1 MVVPYSAG
9 GPTDVVARM
18 LAIPM
23 GKSLGQTVIVENTVG
38 AGGTIAPTRV
48 AKAAPN
54 GYTILIHHMGMATA
68 PALYKKL
75 NYDPLKDF
83 EYIGQVLDVPMTLL
97 SRKDFPAS
105 TYPELLA
112 YVKANK
118 DKVTLANAGVGAVS
132 QLCGLLFMNQIGVQL
147 TTVPYKGA
155 GPALNDL
162 MGGQVDLLCD
172 QTTQTA
178 PVIKDGNRVKVFGVT
193 TPKRLSSMPN
203 IPTLDEQGLKGFDVR
218 VWHGVYAPKGTPPA
232 VIEKLNVALR
242 AALQDDMVKHR
253 LAELS
258 SEIVPLEKQTSGKPA
273 HAPRG
278 GGGEVGQGDPCGRR
292 AGGLR
297 FSLGRARSASAAFR
311 RKAGAVAARTGPCSG
326 AVGIAVLDGPARRGG
341 ALRQPRTR
349 APAHRRKGCPKA
361 RPRRSRRCPMSRD
374 GSRGCGLR

>member
-1 MVVPYSAG
+1 VKATKNWKVRTLLAASLAACLLGAQSPAAAESAWPDKPIVMVVPYSAG

-38 AGGTIAPTRV
+38 AGGTIAPGRV

-83 EYIGQVLDVPMTLL
+83 EYVGQVMDVPMTLL
-97 SRKDFPAS
+97 SRKDFPANNFQ
-105 TYPELLA
+105 ELLT

-118 DKVTLANAGVGAVS
+118 DKVTLANAGTGAVS
-132 QLCGLLFMNQIGVQL
+132 QLCGLLFMHQIGVQL

-193 TPKRLSSMPN
+193 TPQRLSSMPN
-203 IPTLDEQGLKGFDVR
+203 IPTLDEQGLKGFDVK

-232 VIEKLNVALR
+232 VMAKLNTALR
-242 AALQDDMVKHR
+242 AALQDDMVKKR
-253 LAELS
+253 FAELS
-258 SEIVPLEKQTSGKPA
+258 TEAVPMDKVTSESLRTHLTAEIEKWGK
-273 HAPRG
+273 
-278 GGGEVGQGDPCGRR
+278 VIR
-292 AGGLR
+292 A
-297 FSLGRARSASAAFR
+297 
-311 RKAGAVAARTGPCSG
+311 AGVQA
-326 AVGIAVLDGPARRGG
+326 D
-341 ALRQPRTR
+341 
-349 APAHRRKGCPKA
+349 
-361 RPRRSRRCPMSRD
+361 
-374 GSRGCGLR
+374 